1 MRNTFFVVP
10 LALLALFAAP
20 AAQAQMIEAKDF
32 SIQASA
38 AGRSG
43 PEYLGSDNYKFGFKP
58 EFKVT
63 WQRSL
68 FLSSDEG
75 LGLYLINTPANMPTH
90 TMLGMSVMR
99 DGGRD
104 ASDFAELTG
113 TETVQSTI
121 YARLMGEYSF
131 SDFAVGASIRQAFTN
146 DRSDR
151 AASLY
156 TTYKYGLMPNLT
168 GNVTGSVTWASEEYM
183 DRYFGINAAEATAS
197 GLPRH
202 DVSDG
207 FRDVTLSTG
216 LSYALYDTGVSVDG
230 RLQWTRLVGDAA
242 DSPLTKSADQYSLT
256 VGMAYRYN

>member
-75 LGLYLINTPANMPTH
+75 LGLYLINTPAIP
-90 TMLGMSVMR
+90 
-99 DGGRD
+99 
-104 ASDFAELTG
+104 
-113 TETVQSTI
+113 
-121 YARLMGEYSF
+121 
-131 SDFAVGASIRQAFTN
+131 
-146 DRSDR
+146 
-151 AASLY
+151 
-156 TTYKYGLMPNLT
+156 
-168 GNVTGSVTWASEEYM
+168 
-183 DRYFGINAAEATAS
+183 
-197 GLPRH
+197 
-202 DVSDG
+202 
-207 FRDVTLSTG
+207 
-216 LSYALYDTGVSVDG
+216 
-230 RLQWTRLVGDAA
+230 
-242 DSPLTKSADQYSLT
+242 SADL
-256 VGMAYRYN
+256 